1 MSACSEQT
9 TAHTADC
16 GTPGA
21 EAGAFFGLNG
31 DTVLLSGATNVSN
44 ASAAE
49 FNVEC
54 QAGSSVKHKTG
65 IQIAVKPLDAVHGS
79 TTDAAIVISSQGGVG
94 FNTGILFSDMSG
106 FNPLTSSGTAMKF
119 SGPGVT
125 IATGIDLSGM
135 DRDQQSAFKVLTGG
149 AGLSNSQLWLAGARV
164 VVARQ
169 PGWAPITN
177 GTPARGAFNVGAATT
192 ASCAQAIA
200 ALITDLMEP
209 MA

>member
-1 MSACSEQT
+1 
-9 TAHTADC
+9 
-16 GTPGA
+16 
-21 EAGAFFGLNG
+21 
-31 DTVLLSGATNVSN
+31 
-44 ASAAE
+44 
-49 FNVEC
+49 
-54 QAGSSVKHKTG
+54 
-65 IQIAVKPLDAVHGS
+65 
-79 TTDAAIVISSQGGVG
+79 
-94 FNTGILFSDMSG
+94 MSG

-135 DRDQQSAFKVLTGG
+135 TVTGNLIQGSTGG

-169 PGWAPITN
+169 PGWAAITN

-200 ALITDLMEP
+200 ALITDLMSHGLIG
-209 MA
+209 A